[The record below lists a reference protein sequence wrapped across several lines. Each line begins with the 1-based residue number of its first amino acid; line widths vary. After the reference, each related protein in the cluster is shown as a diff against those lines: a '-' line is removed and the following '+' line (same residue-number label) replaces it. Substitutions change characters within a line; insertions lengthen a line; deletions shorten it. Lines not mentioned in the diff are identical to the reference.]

1 MATLTDLF
9 NPTFLIFLGILVL
22 VVALLVVY
30 FENKFREQN
39 HKISSM
45 LSLVS
50 SLAEELNGTKMVI
63 QHLSMIGGEHPQ
75 NYQNHQ
81 NHQPFLPN
89 LEENNMQNTN
99 KLIQVSDDD
108 NSDTESESSD
118 SDDSNGNDIDSD
130 VGNDTIDGSD
140 DDSNGNDDEDDNS
153 SVEDLDNNVIEIGEH
168 NDIKILKLN
177 ISNPKDDESIK
188 SEDNN
193 LDFEDLEDLE
203 NLSDSDTLSIQKE
216 IEINDINDI
225 DEDINHSD
233 DIKSMDLKSIHINL
247 EETKHESLDYKKM
260 ALPKLRS
267 VVTEKGLTND
277 ASKLKKNELLKL
289 LGIE

>member
-1 MATLTDLF
+1 MASLTDLF
-9 NPTFLIFLGILVL
+9 NPTFLMFLGILVL

-30 FENKFREQN
+30 FESKFREQN

-63 QHLSMIGGEHPQ
+63 QHLSMRGGVQPQ
-75 NYQNHQ
+75 NFQQEQTFSNF
-81 NHQPFLPN
+81 ND
-89 LEENNMQNTN
+89 LEENIAQQNTN
-99 KLIQVSDDD
+99 NTNNIKLIQVSDDENTD
-108 NSDTESESSD
+108 SESETSD
-118 SDDSNGNDIDSD
+118 NNSESDDSIENL
-130 VGNDTIDGSD
+130 
-140 DDSNGNDDEDDNS
+140 DDEEDSVKEMDDESVS
-153 SVEDLDNNVIEIGEH
+153 SENNVIEIGEH

-177 ISNPKDDESIK
+177 ITQQNDDESDI
-188 SEDNN
+188 SDEEQN
-193 LDFEDLEDLE
+193 LDFDDLDDLE
-203 NLSDSDTLSIQKE
+203 NLSESSESLSIKDEPQFEEVTEVNE
-216 IEINDINDI
+216 IK
-225 DEDINHSD
+225 D
-233 DIKSMDLKSIHINL
+233 DNIKSMDLKSINITL

-267 VVTEKGLTND
+267 VVTEKGLTSD

>member
-1 MATLTDLF
+1 MASLTDLF
-9 NPTFLIFLGILVL
+9 NPTFLMFLGILVL

-30 FENKFREQN
+30 FESKFREQN

-63 QHLSMIGGEHPQ
+63 QHLSMRGGVQPQ
-75 NYQNHQ
+75 NFQQEQTFSNF
-81 NHQPFLPN
+81 ND
-89 LEENNMQNTN
+89 LEENVAQQNTN
-99 KLIQVSDDD
+99 NIKLIQVSDDENSDSESETSD
-108 NSDTESESSD
+108 NSSESND
-118 SDDSNGNDIDSD
+118 SIE
-130 VGNDTIDGSD
+130 ILD
-140 DDSNGNDDEDDNS
+140 DDNENIVKENDDESVNSDNS
-153 SVEDLDNNVIEIGEH
+153 VIEIGEH

-177 ISNPKDDESIK
+177 ITKQNDDESVN
-188 SEDNN
+188 SEEEQN
-193 LDFEDLEDLE
+193 LDFDDLDDLE
-203 NLSDSDTLSIQKE
+203 NLSESSESLSINDETQLEE
-216 IEINDINDI
+216 ITEVNDTK
-225 DEDINHSD
+225 D
-233 DIKSMDLKSIHINL
+233 DNIKSMDLKSINITL

-267 VVTEKGLTND
+267 VVTEKGLTSD

>member
-1 MATLTDLF
+1 MASLTDLF
-9 NPTFLIFLGILVL
+9 NPTFLMFLGILVL

-30 FENKFREQN
+30 FESKFREQN

-63 QHLSMIGGEHPQ
+63 QHLSMRGGVQPQ
-75 NYQNHQ
+75 NFQQEQNLSNFHD
-81 NHQPFLPN
+81 
-89 LEENNMQNTN
+89 LEENFVQNTN
-99 KLIQVSDDD
+99 NTKLIQVSDDE
-108 NSDTESESSD
+108 NSDSESETSD
-118 SDDSNGNDIDSD
+118 NNSESDDSVEIL
-130 VGNDTIDGSD
+130 D
-140 DDSNGNDDEDDNS
+140 DDDNENNVKEMDDESVS
-153 SVEDLDNNVIEIGEH
+153 SVNSVIEIGEH

-177 ISNPKDDESIK
+177 ITKQNDDESDK
-188 SEDNN
+188 SEDEQN
-193 LDFEDLEDLE
+193 LDFDDLDDLE
-203 NLSDSDTLSIQKE
+203 NLSESSESLSIK
-216 IEINDINDI
+216 
-225 DEDINHSD
+225 DEPHLEELTEVNETKD
-233 DIKSMDLKSIHINL
+233 DNIKSMDLKSINITL

-267 VVTEKGLTND
+267 VVTEKGLTSD

>member
-1 MATLTDLF
+1 MASLTDLF
-9 NPTFLIFLGILVL
+9 NPTFLMFLGILVL

-30 FENKFREQN
+30 FESKFREQN

-63 QHLSMIGGEHPQ
+63 QHLSMRGGVQPQ
-75 NYQNHQ
+75 NFQQEQSFSNF
-81 NHQPFLPN
+81 ND
-89 LEENNMQNTN
+89 LEENFVQNTN
-99 KLIQVSDDD
+99 NTNNIKLIQVSDDE
-108 NSDTESESSD
+108 NSDSESETSD
-118 SDDSNGNDIDSD
+118 NNSESDDSIE
-130 VGNDTIDGSD
+130 IL
-140 DDSNGNDDEDDNS
+140 DDEEDSVKEMDDESINS
-153 SVEDLDNNVIEIGEH
+153 KNNVIEIGEH

-177 ISNPKDDESIK
+177 ITQQNDDESVN
-188 SEDNN
+188 SDEEEQN
-193 LDFEDLEDLE
+193 LDFDDLDDLE
-203 NLSDSDTLSIQKE
+203 NLSESSESLSINDETQLEE
-216 IEINDINDI
+216 ITEVNDTK
-225 DEDINHSD
+225 D
-233 DIKSMDLKSIHINL
+233 DNIKSMDLKSINITL

-267 VVTEKGLTND
+267 VVTEKGLTSD